1 MPETD
6 FPHLRLVK
14 RTRGIYQT
22 PENQRPRMPDRE
34 KELRAD
40 PKSHAN
46 SLSRSIEE
54 IQAIWAKGE
63 EDRSTTAP
71 ALPAGKPIL
80 LRVDPKN
87 NDLDELRRALNFE
100 IVCQEEDGY
109 VIVASHDVNFT
120 ELNEAIEKFSRLVP
134 GSRVE
139 RGGGVAARIY
149 DASASSG
156 DQRLKQVLSP
166 TLYGRW
172 GEIDDDEVIWV
183 NAGISCNG
191 GYEPRLT
198 DMRKSED
205 EETYQTRHRSE
216 RMKAYDR
223 WDEVRTER
231 IGQIERFVEAY
242 DGYID
247 PSTKEPD
254 TDVPDEFTAR
264 IRLPGVGLRDFVFN
278 YPYLFDVEEAEVAEL
293 PVSPSSTS
301 TGSTSPVVISP
312 PPSDA
317 VAICVIDSGI
327 QENHRLLKAAVDSS
341 ESRCFFGKSPA
352 DVADYVTPSGH
363 GTRVAGVVLFGDSIP
378 TTGIH
383 QAEFWVQNARV
394 LNKANELPD
403 DRAIFDMLSEIVDH
417 FRYGHRGTRIYNQ
430 SICSPSVC
438 RLRHMS
444 AWAAKMDAL
453 SDRHDLLFIQS
464 LGNIHPDATG
474 RMRLGI
480 KQHLAAGRDYPNY
493 LLMNSSRV
501 ANPGQSLQALT
512 VGSISSDVYRS
523 STWNSFADAPQRP
536 SAFSRTGRGI
546 FGVVKP
552 DVVEF
557 GGDFVR
563 NPSNDISNNPIAK
576 SVYPDLVRCNLH
588 AAGPSTDRD
597 QVGTSFAA
605 PKVTRLAA
613 QLQAIFPKESTLLYR
628 ALIALSARWPDWA
641 FFGSRPEQIEAVRHL
656 GYGLPDHDRATENTD
671 FRVTMIT
678 PELQKIKAKQVD
690 VYQVNIPDRL
700 RRPGNAGEVLIEVC
714 LSYSAASRRTR
725 RDRRGYL
732 AVWLDWRT
740 NYAGESADEFA
751 ARLVKEASG
760 SVSTDRERFDWIV
773 GEHAGTGKL
782 TASNRTAGT
791 LQKDWC
797 KMPADQLPES
807 FCIAVVGHQGH
818 SVSPLDEAKYHL
830 TVAVESLGQEI
841 ELYHDMEA
849 EIDLLT
855 SELEASEAEVEE
867 LET

>member
-1 MPETD
+1 MLETD
-6 FPHLRLVK
+6 FPHIQLVK
-14 RTRGIYQT
+14 RTRGSYQT
-22 PENQRPRMPDRE
+22 PDHHQRDYTPERE
-34 KELRAD
+34 KELRANH
-40 PKSHAN
+40 KTHAVA
-46 SLSRSIEE
+46 LARSVDEMR
-54 IQAIWAKGE
+54 AIWAKGE
-63 EDRSTTAP
+63 EERPETAP

-80 LRVDPKN
+80 LQLDPDN
-87 NDLDELRRALNFE
+87 LDLDEIRRRLDFE
-100 IVCQEEDGY
+100 IVCQEEDGF
-109 VIVASHDVNFT
+109 VIVASHDVDVTTF
-120 ELNEAIEKFSRLVP
+120 NEVVDLFSRL
-134 GSRVE
+134 E

-149 DASASSG
+149 DVSASSG
-156 DQRLKQVLSP
+156 DERLRQILSSE
-166 TLYGRW
+166 LYDRW
-172 GEIDDDEVIWV
+172 GEIDDDEPIWI
-183 NAGISCNG
+183 NAGIACNG

-198 DMRKSED
+198 PMGKKET
-205 EETYQTRHRSE
+205 EETYQARHRSE

-254 TDVPDEFTAR
+254 TDIPDEFTAR

-317 VAICVIDSGI
+317 VAICVVDSGI

-341 ESRCFFGKSPA
+341 ESRCFFGNSSA

-363 GTRVAGVVLFGDSIP
+363 GTRIAGVVLFGDNIP
-378 TTGIH
+378 STGTH
-383 QAEFWVQNARV
+383 QAEFWIQNARV
-394 LNKANELPD
+394 LNKQNELPD
-403 DRAIFDMLSEIVDH
+403 DRAIYDMLSEIVDH

-444 AWAAKMDAL
+444 AWAAKIDAL
-453 SDRHDLLFIQS
+453 SHRHDVLFIQS
-464 LGNIHPDATG
+464 VGNIHPDATG

-480 KQHLAAGRDYPNY
+480 KQHLAAGRDYPSY
-493 LLMNSSRV
+493 LLMDSCRV

-512 VGSISSDVYRS
+512 VGSISRDVYRS

-563 NPSNDISNNPIAK
+563 NLSNDISNNPIAK

-588 AAGPSTDRD
+588 TAGPSTDRD

-613 QLQAIFPKESTLLYR
+613 QLQAAFPKESTLLYR

-641 FFGSRPEQIEAVRHL
+641 FFGSRQEQIEAVRHL
-656 GYGLPDHDRATENTD
+656 GYGLPDHDRATQNTD

-700 RRPGNAGEVLIEVC
+700 RKPGNAGEVMIEVC

-732 AVWLDWRT
+732 SVWLDWRT

-760 SVSTDRERFDWIV
+760 SVSTDRERFDWVV

-797 KMPADQLPES
+797 KMPADQLPAS

-841 ELYHDMEA
+841 ELYNDMEA
-849 EIDLLT
+849 EVDLLA
-855 SELEASEAEVEE
+855 SEIEASKVEIDE